1 MSKRRRGPLLDLRD
15 LGDGEMVGLS
25 AEVGSSLAQAGAV
38 CMESQQHDPGVELV
52 VVGAGATGRHPVHW
66 EPADKQARRSWRN
79 EIDATENGAAGVAL
93 LLARRLL
100 GYVTTSRSRH
110 RTGFDYWL
118 GQDADGDPIQDEVR
132 LEVSGIRQ
140 GSPADI
146 ARRVRQKLDQ
156 MQGGDPSVP
165 GYAIV
170 VEFGRPAARVA
181 VR

>member
-1 MSKRRRGPLLDLRD
+1 MSKRRRGQLLDLRE
-15 LGDGEMVGLS
+15 LGDGKMVGLS
-25 AEVGSSLAQAGAV
+25 AAVGSSLAQAGAV
-38 CMESQQHDPGVELV
+38 CMESQRHDPGVELV
-52 VVGAGATGRHPVHW
+52 VRGQVPGRHPLHW
-66 EPADKQARRSWRN
+66 EPPDEQARRTWRN

-100 GYVTTSRSRH
+100 GCVTTSRSRH
-110 RTGFDYWL
+110 GTGFDYWL

-140 GSPADI
+140 GSSADI
-146 ARRVRQKLDQ
+146 RRRVRQKLDQ
-156 MQGGDPSVP
+156 MQGGDPSVS

-170 VEFGRPAARVA
+170 VEFGHPAARVA